1 MPAPST
7 VRHPRLL
14 LVVAVLLIAANLRAT
29 ITGIGPLLAQIADD
43 LGTTEAAL
51 GFLAAIPL
59 IAFAVVSPLAHGLSI
74 RFGMSSVIL
83 WSLIALAVGT
93 LWRSLPGSPVS
104 LWGGTALIGASL
116 AIANVLLP
124 AVIKRDFSD
133 RLPTVMA
140 LFTAFLSGTGA
151 LASGVVVPISQI
163 AVGDGEVGWRWALV
177 CSGALVPLA
186 IGAWIASLVSRRHQG
201 ARNGPPASPAEA
213 SEAPTRR
220 AGMWGDVVAW
230 QVLAYMGFQSMTFYM
245 LVTWLAPLALT
256 LGRSE
261 VIAGIDVMVLQ
272 VCAFLGSLVVPLLLR
287 GRLARWT
294 PGVIP
299 VLGIIGV
306 VGLIT
311 APALFVGWVILCGLS
326 CGASLSMTLSLFG
339 LRARTPA
346 AASRLSGMA
355 QSGGYAI
362 AAVGPV
368 AFGGLLALTGGWLT
382 PLLLV
387 ALVLVAQL
395 AVGLFVGRDRHAETV
410 VEPVKA

>member
-83 WSLIALAVGT
+83 WSLIALAAGT

-124 AVIKRDFSD
+124 AVVKRDFSD
-133 RLPTVMA
+133 RLPTMMA

-163 AVGDGEVGWRWALV
+163 AVGDGEIGWRWALV

-186 IGAWIASLVSRRHQG
+186 IGAWIASLVSRRRQG
-201 ARNGPPASPAEA
+201 ARDAAAVAPVEA
-213 SEAPTRR
+213 SHAPSRR
-220 AGMWGDVVAW
+220 AGMWADPVAW

-256 LGRSE
+256 LGRTE
-261 VIAGIDVMVLQ
+261 VVAGVDVMVLQ

-294 PGVIP
+294 PGIIP
-299 VLGIIGV
+299 VLGIIGII
-306 VGLIT
+306 GLIT
-311 APALFVGWVILCGLS
+311 VPTLFVGWVVLCGLS

-362 AAVGPV
+362 AAVGPI
-368 AFGGLLALTGGWLT
+368 AFGGLLTLTSGWLA

-387 ALVLVAQL
+387 VLVLVAQL
-395 AVGLFVGRDRHAETV
+395 TVGLFVGRDRHAEPAS
-410 VEPVKA
+410 EPLRA

>member
-186 IGAWIASLVSRRHQG
+186 IGAWIASLVSRRRRG
-201 ARNGPPASPAEA
+201 ARDGSPPSRTEA
-213 SEAPTRR
+213 SQAPARR
-220 AGMWGDVVAW
+220 AGMWGDAVAW

-410 VEPVKA
+410 IEPVKA

>member
-1 MPAPST
+1 
-7 VRHPRLL
+7 
-14 LVVAVLLIAANLRAT
+14 
-29 ITGIGPLLAQIADD
+29 
-43 LGTTEAAL
+43 
-51 GFLAAIPL
+51 
-59 IAFAVVSPLAHGLSI
+59 
-74 RFGMSSVIL
+74 
-83 WSLIALAVGT
+83 
-93 LWRSLPGSPVS
+93 
-104 LWGGTALIGASL
+104 
-116 AIANVLLP
+116 
-124 AVIKRDFSD
+124 
-133 RLPTVMA
+133 
-140 LFTAFLSGTGA
+140 
-151 LASGVVVPISQI
+151 
-163 AVGDGEVGWRWALV
+163 
-177 CSGALVPLA
+177 
-186 IGAWIASLVSRRHQG
+186 
-201 ARNGPPASPAEA
+201 
-213 SEAPTRR
+213 
-220 AGMWGDVVAW
+220 
-230 QVLAYMGFQSMTFYM
+230 VLAYMGFQSMTFYM

-261 VIAGIDVMVLQ
+261 VVAGIDVMVLQ

-294 PGVIP
+294 PSFIP

-311 APALFVGWVILCGLS
+311 VPAMFIGWVILCGLS

-362 AAVGPV
+362 AAIGPV

-395 AVGLFVGRDRHAETV
+395 AVGLFVGRDRHAEPV
-410 VEPVKA
+410 AEPVKA

>member
-14 LVVAVLLIAANLRAT
+14 LVVAVLLVAANLRAT

-163 AVGDGEVGWRWALV
+163 AVGGNEVGWRWALV

-186 IGAWIASLVSRRHQG
+186 IGAWVASLVSRRRRG
-201 ARNGPPASPAEA
+201 ARDGTPAPAET
-213 SEAPTRR
+213 SEPPTRR
-220 AGMWGDVVAW
+220 AGMWGDAVAW
-230 QVLAYMGFQSMTFYM
+230 QVLTYMGFQSMTFYM

-261 VIAGIDVMVLQ
+261 VVAGIDVMVLQ

-294 PGVIP
+294 PGFIP

-311 APALFVGWVILCGLS
+311 IPALFVGWVILCGLS

-339 LRARTPA
+339 LRARTSA

-387 ALVLVAQL
+387 AVVLIAQL
-395 AVGLFVGRDRHAETV
+395 AVGLFVGRDRQAEPV
-410 VEPVKA
+410 ADPVKA